1 MLTAAYLVTKQ
12 NPEGIWAASIEAP
25 PIAIHPGSRG
35 SSTAF
40 QAPNACHPVIDS
52 VPVGACS
59 RPRAKLSCAK
69 LRSRTGPLKAG
80 SIAHCA
86 FPSIKRQVR
95 AGPGQGS
102 AATTMASSTTESA
115 GRDSQGVVETSD

>member
-12 NPEGIWAASIEAP
+12 NPESIWAASIEAP

-40 QAPNACHPVIDS
+40 QAPTACHLVIDS

-59 RPRAKLSCAK
+59 RPRAKLSCKKAA
-69 LRSRTGPLKAG
+69 LQDRSLEDWQYSSLRLPVDQASGSGRSRTRV
-80 SIAHCA
+80 C
-86 FPSIKRQVR
+86 RN
-95 AGPGQGS
+95 
-102 AATTMASSTTESA
+102 
-115 GRDSQGVVETSD
+115 DYGVLDY